1 MTRIALNRRRK
12 NTLAGLLFASPWIIG
27 FLCFT
32 LYPIG
37 ASFYYSLTNFNVF
50 QAPRFVGMANYAQLF
65 SDESFYKGLYNT
77 FYMTI
82 IGTPVYLVFSLIAAL
97 LLNSKLKTIAVYRT
111 IFYLPSVV
119 PLVASSLLW
128 IWILNP
134 MNGLLNNILKAVH
147 LYQPNWLGNPGLT
160 KPSLILIGM
169 WATGQTMVIFLAALK
184 DVPRQLHEA
193 ARIDGA
199 GAWARFVHV
208 TLPSISPV
216 ILFQVIMSVIYSL
229 QYFTQAYVIAGSQGG
244 LNIAKGGPEN
254 SILFYVMYLFHNAF
268 YYLKMGKASAMAW
281 ILFVII
287 ALVTWLLFRTSR
299 QWVSY
304 GSE

>member
-1 MTRIALNRRRK
+1 MKRPRRNRRR
-12 NTLAGLLFASPWIIG
+12 NALLGLLFASPWIIG

-32 LYPIG
+32 IYPI
-37 ASFYYSLTNFNVF
+37 ASSFYYSLTNFNIF
-50 QAPRFVGMANYAQLF
+50 QHPKYVGFANYLQLF

-82 IGTPVYLVFSLIAAL
+82 VGTPVYLVFALLAAL
-97 LLNSKLKTIAVYRT
+97 LLNGKLKTISVYRT
-111 IFYLPSVV
+111 IFYLPSIV

-134 MNGLLNNILKAVH
+134 TNGLLNNILKALH
-147 LYQPNWLGNPGLT
+147 LYQPNWLGNPALT

-184 DVPRQLHEA
+184 DVPRYLHEA
-193 ARIDGA
+193 AVIDGA
-199 GAWARFVHV
+199 GTWSRFLHV

-216 ILFQVIMSVIYSL
+216 ILFQVIMSVIYSF

-244 LNIAKGGPEN
+244 LNVASGGPEN
-254 SILFYVMYLFHNAF
+254 SMLFYVMYLFHNAF
-268 YYLKMGKASAMAW
+268 YFLKMGKASAMAW

-287 ALVTWLLFRTSR
+287 ALVTWVVFRTSR

-304 GSE
+304 GNE